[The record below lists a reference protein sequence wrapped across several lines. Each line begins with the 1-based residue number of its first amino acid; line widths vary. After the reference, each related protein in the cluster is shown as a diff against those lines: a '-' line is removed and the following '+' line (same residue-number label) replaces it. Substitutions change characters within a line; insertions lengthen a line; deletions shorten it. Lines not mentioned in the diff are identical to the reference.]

1 MRGEMVQSF
10 LLHNIFAWLMQ
21 ELCITPFHPAAPLF
35 ACSGILSF
43 QGISNR
49 TCDVEINFVT
59 AILVSSLFSG
69 SP

>member
-21 ELCITPFHPAAPLF
+21 ELCITCRSILLRHSF

-43 QGISNR
+43 QGISNP
-49 TCDVEINFVT
+49 TCDVEI
-59 AILVSSLFSG
+59 
-69 SP
+69 